1 MKKSFLFNILFIGFV
16 LFSCHKSE
24 SDDNPPALTP
34 TSPTAGSSFGVG
46 QTISITGSVTDESL
60 HELLISVTRKSDGS
74 ILFTPTNPPE
84 VHDLTSYNIDE
95 KWNPVGISST
105 TPVTLTIS
113 AEDHDDHLTIKTVD
127 FTINP

>member
-24 SDDNPPALTP
+24 SDDNPPALTI
-34 TSPTAGSSFGVG
+34 TSPTAGSSFGVW
-46 QTISITGSVTDESL
+46 QTISITV
-60 HELLISVTRKSDGS
+60 LISVTRKSDGS